1 MRQSGRG
8 QLHRADRPGGL
19 GDSPERR
26 TGQPRARSTA
36 TGSSWTGSRPT
47 TSCAWRPTARYS
59 RSGEGLH
66 RFTDPTDGGTYL
78 YSDLETFDAHRIYAC
93 FDQPDLKAAFQLS
106 VAAPQDWVVLSNMA
120 PDVRGEPAAGG
131 AQRWHFP
138 PSPVMSTYITAV
150 VAGPLHSVRSEH
162 DGIPLGLHCRRSLAP
177 HLDADAAE
185 ILELTRQS
193 LDHYHRNFGIRYPFD
208 SYDQSFV
215 PEFNA
220 GAMENPGCVTF
231 REWFVFRSAV
241 TDSERQLRAMVIAHE
256 MAHMWFGDLVTMRWW
271 DDLWLNESFAEYL
284 GTDTVDR
291 ATRFG
296 SAWAA
301 FNVRKGWGY
310 DADQRPST
318 HPVAPAEVADTAQAL
333 QNFDG
338 ISYVKGASVLRQLV
352 ARLGE
357 EAFLAGLNAY
367 FAAHAFGNAELD
379 DLLGAL
385 AEASGQDV
393 RAWGER
399 WLRTT
404 GVDTLRVEGDRIVHT
419 SADGVLRPHRITA
432 GCYGR
437 RAAGGRAGGTLSSVT
452 RLDLDLPG
460 VPDNAWAEP
469 GADEPDLLL
478 LNDTDLGFVK
488 IRFDE
493 RSWQTVR
500 DCLGEIPEEL
510 ARAVAW
516 EAVRDQVRDG
526 ELDPSEYL
534 RLVAAHLPGEE
545 SPHLVEAVLEFAR
558 NGVADRYLA
567 PELRPEALALIG
579 GVCRTLLR
587 RTEGTEDGSG
597 LRLLAVRALISA
609 ALRPV
614 DVAELQQWREE
625 DTVPGGPVLDPDL
638 RWKLLQRLC
647 VLGAAGEPEIA
658 EELVRDPSSTGAEG
672 AARCRASLPEESA
685 KTDAW
690 HQLFHGDASNYLV
703 MALAQGF
710 WQPEQAELL
719 APWTQRYFDEVPAAA
734 ERRGPAVARR
744 LGLQRL
750 PAEPDL
756 GAHGG
761 THRHLPGRDRPAR
774 RAAPPAA
781 RVPGQRGARALRCQ
795 ARDRLESL
803 TVNNSS
809 AIAAVA
815 GARGWPVPH
824 DCSATSCGTATP
836 RTPQWAQTPVGTG
849 SGVRCLIGVNR
860 AAAPRKK
867 HSAALARQ
875 AASTPK
881 RPAAQVKRAAPAG
894 PAKSGWSRRRPSP
907 APGGGLE

>member
-1 MRQSGRG
+1 MICMPALTRAEAVARRLLLDVRSSTVDLDLTRGPEVFGSTTVIRFGCAEPGAATFVDVKPAELLAVRLNGLALDPAELEDGRFP
-8 QLHRADRPGGL
+8 LDGL
-19 GDSPERR
+19 DAENELVVE
-26 TGQPRARSTA
+26 ALMA
-36 TGSSWTGSRPT
+36 
-47 TSCAWRPTARYS
+47 YS
-59 RSGEGLH
+59 HTGEGMH
-66 RFTDPTDGGTYL
+66 HFTDPADGEVYVYTNCFLDDGPRV
-78 YSDLETFDAHRIYAC
+78 FAA
-93 FDQPDLKAAFQLS
+93 FDQPDLK
-106 VAAPQDWVVLSNMA
+106 
-120 PDVRGEPAAGG
+120 
-131 AQRWHFP
+131 
-138 PSPVMSTYITAV
+138 STYEVAVTAPEGWTVVGNSTGRQSESVEGRWEFAPTQPISSYLVAV

-177 HLDADAAE
+177 YLDADAAE

-241 TDSERQLRAMVIAHE
+241 TESERQLRAMVIAHE

-291 ATRFG
+291 ATRFD
-296 SAWAA
+296 SAWTA
-301 FNVRKGWGY
+301 FSVRKGWGY

-393 RAWGER
+393 RGWGER

-404 GVDTLRVEGDRIVHT
+404 GVDTLRVEGDRIRHT

-437 RAAGGRAGGTLSSVT
+437 RASGSLAAGPLGSVA
-452 RLDLDLPG
+452 RIDLDLPG
-460 VPDNAWAEP
+460 VPDSAWAEP

-488 IRFDE
+488 VRFDE
-493 RSWQTVR
+493 RSWQTLR
-500 DCLGEIPEEL
+500 ECLGEIPEEL

-516 EAVRDQVRDG
+516 EAARDQVRDG

-558 NGVADRYLA
+558 YGVADRYLA
-567 PELRPEALALIG
+567 PALRPEALALIG

-587 RTEGTEDGSG
+587 RSEGTEDGSG
-597 LRLLAVRALISA
+597 VRLLAVRALIGA

-614 DVAELQQWREE
+614 DIAELQQWREE

-647 VLGAAGEPEIA
+647 VLGAAGESEIA
-658 EELVRDPSSTGAEG
+658 EELVRDPSSTGTEG

-685 KTDAW
+685 KTAAW
-690 HQLFHGDASNYLV
+690 HQLFHGEASNYLV

-710 WQPEQAELL
+710 WQPEQADLL
-719 APWTQRYFDEVPAAA
+719 APWTLRYFDDVPAAA

-744 LGLQRL
+744 LGQQGF
-750 PAEPDL
+750 PAYAATREVLLAAEACLGREDL
-756 GAHGG
+756 TAA
-761 THRHLPGRDRPAR
+761 LR
-774 RAAPPAA
+774 RQLADQVDDL
-781 RVPGQRGARALRCQ
+781 RRALR
-795 ARDRLESL
+795 ARE
-803 TVNNSS
+803 
-809 AIAAVA
+809 
-815 GARGWPVPH
+815 GA
-824 DCSATSCGTATP
+824 
-836 RTPQWAQTPVGTG
+836 
-849 SGVRCLIGVNR
+849 
-860 AAAPRKK
+860 K
-867 HSAALARQ
+867 
-875 AASTPK
+875 
-881 RPAAQVKRAAPAG
+881 
-894 PAKSGWSRRRPSP
+894 
-907 APGGGLE
+907 